1 MICFFAIRD
10 LEFAKSDI
18 TADVKPEEPVEV
30 KNIDTSPDSE
40 NEVSDTGGA
49 GDEGLPVTI
58 NMVIAAVGRI
68 SK

>member
-1 MICFFAIRD
+1 M
-10 LEFAKSDI
+10 
-18 TADVKPEEPVEV
+18 EV

-40 NEVSDTGGA
+40 NEVSDTEGA